1 MLCDPLDVGVGLSVL
16 PGGVVTV
23 VGVVGDT
30 LLSTVVEVVEDTLL
44 TTVADVVGCSLPP
57 AVVVGVNIIGLSLV
71 CIVHTNWH
79 AADEHTVA
87 TYNSKNSMIFN
98 NSVTISV

>member
-1 MLCDPLDVGVGLSVL
+1 M
-16 PGGVVTV
+16 VTV
-23 VGVVGDT
+23 VGVVEDT
-30 LLSTVVEVVEDTLL
+30 LLTTVVEVVEDTLL
-44 TTVADVVGCSLPP
+44 TAIVGVVGCSLPP
-57 AVVVGVNIIGLSLV
+57 AVVVGVNISELSLV

-87 TYNSKNSMIFN
+87 TYNSKNSMNFN